1 MAKGKSK
8 YYVVWVGVQPGIYT
22 SWQDCQLQIR
32 GYPNATYK
40 SYKTRLEAE
49 KAYKE
54 SAADHIGTGNG
65 TKKGSTSYLEFSDEI
80 QMESLSVDAACSKNP
95 GIMEYQGVATKT
107 GEVIFHKGPF
117 AEGTNNIG
125 EFLALVHALA
135 HLKKSGM
142 SNVPIYTDSKTAQAW
157 VRNKQVRTTLK
168 KSSQNE
174 ILFVLMQRAVAWLK
188 SNQYE
193 NKILKWNTE
202 KWGEIPADFGRK

>member
-1 MAKGKSK
+1 
-8 YYVVWVGVQPGIYT
+8 
-22 SWQDCQLQIR
+22 
-32 GYPNATYK
+32 
-40 SYKTRLEAE
+40 
-49 KAYKE
+49 
-54 SAADHIGTGNG
+54 
-65 TKKGSTSYLEFSDEI
+65 
-80 QMESLSVDAACSKNP
+80 MESLSVDAACSKNP

-142 SNVPIYTDSKTAQAW
+142 TNVPIYTDSKTAQAW